1 MEPTFPSFQSLP
13 AELRVQVWQEALRP
27 SAPGV
32 HYLFLQ
38 RKCPRRL
45 ENRKA
50 TNIEDLA
57 CGRYVLRPPLPDA
70 GSSTRWAH
78 RNPSVYLSDA
88 GLWQACVESR
98 EVIWKHFESM
108 VPAGVY
114 TFKQS
119 PSVDEHGW
127 QTGQTALKV
136 LVLPRQDLL
145 CVRVGESDSVD
156 VRAVMAD
163 LGLAPRF
170 MHRARQRENR
180 LNIAFEYD
188 ARTWAF
194 HHSKSCLNV
203 MKKQTGPRAAF
214 LLLLEAVMTGVLDA
228 KLYLVDYRASS
239 PGSGIDVIGG
249 RKAFECDGLR
259 FWEFDQRSDPLA
271 CPAPPELDTRRGPW
285 EFIKRVIIRARWE
298 WWQRIAYLRNRP
310 YEPACYVGLLFCQQ
324 AGNEALSG

>member
-27 SAPGV
+27 STPGV
-32 HYLFLQ
+32 HYLSLQ
-38 RKCPRRL
+38 RECPRRL
-45 ENRKA
+45 KNRKA
-50 TNIEDLA
+50 TNTKDLA
-57 CGRYVLRPPLPDA
+57 RGRYVLRPPLPDA

-98 EVIWKHFESM
+98 EVIRKRFASM
-108 VPAGVY
+108 DQADVH
-114 TFKQS
+114 TFKQG
-119 PSVDEHGW
+119 PSVDEYGW
-127 QTGQTALKV
+127 QTGQAALKV

-145 CVRVGESDSVD
+145 CVRVDESESVN

-163 LGLAPRF
+163 LGLTSRF
-170 MHRARQRENR
+170 MHSARQRGNR

-194 HHSKSCLNV
+194 QHSKSCLNV

-214 LLLLEAVMTGVLDA
+214 LLLLEAVMMGVLDA

-239 PGSGIDVIGG
+239 PGSDIDMIGG

-259 FWEFDQRSDPLA
+259 FWEFDQRSDPLE
-271 CPAPPELDTRRGPW
+271 CPAPPEMDTRRGPW
-285 EFIKRVIIRARWE
+285 EFIRRVIIRARWE
-298 WWQRIAYLRNRP
+298 WRQRIAYLRNQS
-310 YEPACYVGLLFCQQ
+310 YEPACFVGLLFCQQ
-324 AGNEALSG
+324 AGNEKLSG